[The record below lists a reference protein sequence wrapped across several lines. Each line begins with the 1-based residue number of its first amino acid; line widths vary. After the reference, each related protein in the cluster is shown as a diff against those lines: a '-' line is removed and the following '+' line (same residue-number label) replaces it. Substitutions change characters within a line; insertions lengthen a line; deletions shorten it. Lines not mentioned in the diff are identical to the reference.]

1 MNAEEK
7 ALEDLSKVEN
17 LTPAEQAEYARIEAE
32 IAKCEKALALLEK
45 GRKAMYEAR
54 NYRYVLDVDVPFQE
68 LPTDLQGNPTATPLS
83 FGTSTTIKKDTK
95 FFCTHM
101 ECATYAV
108 GVFDGTQ
115 LVQAVR
121 PWLRREYIQ
130 FDWAVRDTG
139 SDRSWQNDFLPMG
152 LLKTNR
158 VNSLVLGTPTVL
170 SGGSEVFVDY
180 KVRSMGLPSFQ
191 SIFSE
196 IKKFTIQLS
205 FCGYEVSEK

>member
-7 ALEDLSKVEN
+7 ALEDLSKIEN
-17 LTPAEQAEYARIEAE
+17 LTAAERAEYERIQTE
-32 IAKCEKALALLEK
+32 IEKCEKALALLEQ
-45 GRKAMYEAR
+45 GRKATYQAR
-54 NYRYVLDVDVPFQE
+54 NYRYVLDLDVPFE
-68 LPTDLQGNPTATPLS
+68 DLPVTTLGNPTGTPLS
-83 FGTSTTIKKDTK
+83 FGVSTTIKKDTK
-95 FFCTHM
+95 FFCTHL

-115 LVQAVR
+115 LVQAIR

-152 LLKTNR
+152 ILKTNR
-158 VNSLVLGTPTVL
+158 VNSLELGTPTIL
-170 SGGSEVFVDY
+170 SGGAEVFVDY
-180 KVRSMGLPSFQ
+180 KVRSMGLPVFQ
-191 SIFSE
+191 SLFSE